1 MATSFLKP
9 LAGTR
14 EKPLRQW
21 VLLIA
26 GILFWTI
33 SGVVITAF
41 LYLYWSEPRTL
52 WQEYVANF
60 SAFIPLFL
68 LLILTPKIL
77 GRPIITALTSSEK
90 YRWGLMWLGIWSWGA
105 LLVCETIYKL
115 ILDPSAIDFVFPG
128 ISYFWPFLVSLILL
142 PIQTSSEELLFRSA
156 IPQTLSTVL
165 KKPIVVVVV
174 SGFLFGAAH
183 LSNPE
188 AQKDPLI
195 SLLGFSLTGIG
206 WGWVTYKSGGLELA
220 IGAHTINNFYALL
233 IVGYSNSAIPGASI
247 WTTPEVDMQASTI
260 SNLIMTTI
268 WIFALRRTLRSQ
280 FN

>member
-1 MATSFLKP
+1 MSSNFFSP
-9 LAGTR
+9 SAGTR

-33 SGVVITAF
+33 SGVVITAV
-41 LYLYWSEPRTL
+41 LYLYWSEPRAI

-77 GRPIITALTSSEK
+77 GRPMITVLTSSK
-90 YRWGLMWLGIWSWGA
+90 KFRWDLTWLGIWSWGA

-115 ILDPSAIDFVFPG
+115 IQNPSAIDFVFPG
-128 ISYFWPFLVSLILL
+128 ISYLWPLLVSLILL

-165 KKPIVVVVV
+165 RNPIMVVVV
-174 SGFLFGAAH
+174 SGVLFGAAH

-188 AQKDPLI
+188 AQQEPLI
-195 SLLGFSLTGIG
+195 SLIGFSLTGIG
-206 WGWVTYKSGGLELA
+206 WGWVAYKSGGLELA

-247 WTTPEVDMQASTI
+247 WSTPEVDMQASTI
-260 SNLIMTTI
+260 SNFIMMGI
-268 WIFALRRTLRSQ
+268 WIFALRRVLKIKHK
-280 FN
+280 